1 MKKLLIPLVC
11 GLFAICSCN
20 LEGSYSATNVQDIVT
35 IVEHQPMNDLG
46 VQYTITKKAQD
57 TPELTEGNRYFML
70 FDILNRQY
78 EISVKSA
85 SPVEILPA
93 QAVDPA
99 EEIKGHDP
107 IQIYF
112 NWIGSRYMD
121 LAIGYYFDEKSNY
134 ARTFQAR
141 YSLDEASTLNVF
153 LYLDGNNENPASMD
167 ENNLKQNTHFISIPI
182 SDWDFKAV
190 TLTVDILTSTSE
202 GYVIEQKT
210 YPTRQ

>member
-167 ENNLKQNTHFISIPI
+167 ENNLKQNTHFVSIPI

-210 YPTRQ
+210 YSTRQ